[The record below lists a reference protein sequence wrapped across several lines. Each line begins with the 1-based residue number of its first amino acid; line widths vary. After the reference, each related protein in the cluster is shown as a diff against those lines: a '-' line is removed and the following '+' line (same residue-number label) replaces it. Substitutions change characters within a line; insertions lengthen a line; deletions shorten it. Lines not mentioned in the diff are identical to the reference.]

1 MQQHAVEHFR
11 LSPQQTHTWLV
22 QPQSQQP
29 LGTWLVVG
37 LTNTLS
43 HERWQAALDQVI
55 ERHEALRTRFEQ
67 IAGLKLPAQVLHTQ
81 TVVLQQQQVA
91 EVRQIS
97 ELAVP
102 PDAGLMH
109 ITVFEHG
116 QQQWLGLWLS
126 ALVSD
131 ATSARLLLTE
141 LTQAAL
147 APHELSATD
156 ELMQYIDA
164 AEWQNGL
171 LEAAENA
178 VERAFWQ
185 TQALNQAPHDLR
197 GFARLS
203 SIQPTRI
210 ELNLAPS
217 IIKPVNAWCIE
228 HNIGVA
234 STVLSLWRWLLSRS
248 NYAQTPAL
256 AVAFDG
262 RSYAELVNAQGLFE
276 RYLPLLPSEITANQ
290 PIAEATAM
298 LEQQL
303 AELAQ
308 FQEYFSWQQIALDQP
323 LALAFAHYRWETAA
337 HYQLEH
343 LTSHTDLFR
352 CKLSLI
358 EQAASWQLTLDY
370 DATNMRSEVAEALA
384 ESLITMMTWLGQ
396 QSKPTFEQLPIIG
409 SKTQTLLTKQVNA
422 TEQSFAATPIHHLI
436 DQQALHNPQAI
447 AVQSGAEQLSYA
459 ELTQQSNQLT
469 QQLIQHGIQP
479 EQRVGLY
486 LERSPLMVV
495 ALLACLKAGAAY
507 VPLEPDYPAE
517 RIQYILA
524 DAAIQLVLSQT
535 NLMPSLPC
543 TIAQLAVDQ
552 LQCDQASA
560 APYSNYH
567 PEQLAY
573 VLYTSGSTG
582 QPKGVMVSH
591 AGLSNYVQ
599 WAIAAYDLAAGTGSL
614 VHSPLAFDLTVTSL
628 LVPLCAGQTVRLL
641 PSKAGVE
648 TLAQALR
655 ASTNLSLLKL
665 TPAHLAVLNQLIPSA
680 ELAQRSRALVI
691 GGEALDATI
700 LAPWRTH
707 APETCLFNEYGPT
720 ETVVGCA
727 IYQTQPTDPADGA
740 VSIGLPIANMRL
752 YVLDDC
758 LQPVPFGVVGELYIG
773 GVGVARGYNQCPDLT
788 AAQFVPDSL
797 SGIAGARLYRT
808 GDLACWA
815 WDGTLEYLGRRD
827 NQIKLRGY
835 RIELGEIEAVLQR
848 MPAVALALVLVRGTG
863 DDQRLVAY
871 LQATPDVDP
880 KQLSDQAVLSY
891 AQQCLPHYMLPS
903 NVVLVEQWSLTA
915 NGKVDR
921 AALPEPTVVNNY
933 VAPTTPETE
942 ILAAIWE
949 QVLEQPT
956 IGIDDN
962 FFALGGNSIRSIQVV
977 AHAKQRGLNL
987 SVEMLFNQPTIR
999 SLAQTLVC
1007 STENRINEYNPFSL
1021 ISPTDR
1027 ALLPTNIIDA
1037 FPIAK
1042 LQGGMIFHN
1051 QFNPEQALYH
1061 DIFSYRMR
1069 VVLDLALL
1077 QLVVDD
1083 LVARHPAL
1091 RTSFDLTSASQPL
1104 QVVHAQGANLLNI
1117 VDLRGQ
1123 PIEQHDRLIEAWIA
1137 AEKQR
1142 GFEPSSLPLLRFQVH
1157 VRADDELQFSLSF
1170 HHAVIDGWSDAIMLT
1185 ELFSD
1190 YARRLQGQPSTI
1202 VAPQI
1207 GYHEFVRLE
1216 QATIHNPAT
1225 QQFWAEHLAQASPMR
1240 LPRWPNAPR
1249 SNTSQSQSVAISTE
1263 LSQAL
1268 KALSRS
1274 LAVPI
1279 KDVLLAAHL
1288 RVISMLTGQF
1298 DVVTSM
1304 VSSGRPETLDG
1315 ERVLGLFINSIP
1327 LRMQLNQPTWR
1338 ELILQTFAA
1347 ERASLEH
1354 RRYPTAELQRHND
1367 GLAWSESLF
1376 YFTHYH
1382 IFQALQSISELELL
1396 DVLPYE
1402 VSSFPLVA
1410 NFRID
1415 PFTNDI
1421 NLSLTCDGRILSA
1434 AQIEAIAGYYQ
1445 SSLTVMVANPAADYR
1460 AMPLLGVAEQQQL
1473 LGFNQAAAIE
1483 QSPRDLVSWLAK
1495 IAQQHPTAQAIQA
1508 YDGALSY
1515 AELEQRAKALAG
1527 YLQAQ
1532 GIGAETRVGISLEHS
1547 TSLIVA
1553 ILAVLKTGA
1562 AYVPLDPSYPH
1573 ERLEL
1578 IASDAELKLLI
1589 CQQPELWQNLPASIG
1604 CLGLADLASAQA
1616 PFVPATIHPA
1626 QAAYLIYTSGS
1637 TGRPKGVIVSHAN
1650 LLSSTFART
1659 LEYSEPLTSFLLL
1672 SSYAFDSSI
1681 AGIFW
1686 TLSQAGCLVLPDQAQ
1701 RHDILALATLIEHQQ
1716 ISHTLAIPS
1725 LYAVLLEQTERS
1737 QLSSLRTVV
1746 VAGEACSTSVVNRHY
1761 QQLPTCALYN
1771 EYGPTEVTV
1780 WATVAKLASHQPVSI
1795 GSPIATI
1802 QAYVVDPSMQPVPI
1816 GVAGELLLAGEGIS
1830 RGYWQQPALTA
1841 ERFMPNP
1848 WAEQPGQRLYH
1859 TGDLARWLP
1868 DGQLEFLGRID
1879 QQVKIRGFRIE
1890 PEEIAQL
1897 LRQHPALREAV
1908 VTAQPDQHG
1917 QLRLVA
1923 YIEPRN

>member
-1 MQQHAVEHFR
+1 MQQHEVEHFR

-29 LGTWLVVG
+29 LGTWLVVE
-37 LTNTLS
+37 LTTPLRY
-43 HERWQAALDQVI
+43 ERWQAGLNVVI

-67 IAGLKLPAQVLHTQ
+67 IAGLKLPAQVLHNQ
-81 TVVLQQQQVA
+81 AVVLHQQQIA
-91 EVRQIS
+91 ESHQIA
-97 ELAVP
+97 ELAAP
-102 PDAGLMH
+102 ADAGLMQ
-109 ITVFEHG
+109 ITLFEHG
-116 QQQWLGLWLS
+116 QQQWLGLWLA
-126 ALVSD
+126 ALVGD
-131 ATSARLLLTE
+131 ATSARLLLEE

-147 APHELSATD
+147 APHELSASD
-156 ELMQYIDA
+156 ELTQYIDA

-171 LEAAENA
+171 LQAPENA
-178 VERAFWQ
+178 AERAFWQ
-185 TQALNQAPHDLR
+185 AQAIKQAPHDLR
-197 GFARLS
+197 GFARLART
-203 SIQPTRI
+203 QPTRI
-210 ELNLAPS
+210 KINLPASRS
-217 IIKPVNAWCIE
+217 IAINAWCTQ
-228 HNIGVA
+228 HNIELA

-248 NYAQTPAL
+248 NYNQTPAL
-256 AVAFDG
+256 ALACDG
-262 RSYAELVNAQGLFE
+262 RSYAELANAQGLFE
-276 RYLPLLPSEITANQ
+276 RYLPLVPTEIAAEQ
-290 PIAEATAM
+290 PIVEAIATLA
-298 LEQQL
+298 QQL

-308 FQEYFSWQQIALDQP
+308 FQEYFSWQQLALDQP
-323 LALAFAHYRWETAA
+323 LALAFAHYRWEPAA

-370 DATNMRSEVAEALA
+370 DTTSLRSEVAEALA
-384 ESLITMMTWLGQ
+384 ESLITMLAWLGQ
-396 QSKPTFEQLPIIG
+396 QYNPSFEQLPIIG
-409 SKTQTLLTKQVNA
+409 IKTQTLLTKQVNA
-422 TEQSFAATPIHHLI
+422 TDRPFAATPIHDLI
-436 DQQALHNPQAI
+436 DQQTLHNPQAI
-447 AVQSGAEQLSYA
+447 AVQFGAAQLNYA
-459 ELTQQSNQLT
+459 ELTQQANQLA

-507 VPLEPDYPAE
+507 VPLEPEYPAE

-535 NLMPSLPC
+535 SLMPSLPC
-543 TIAQLAVDQ
+543 SVAQLAVDQ
-552 LQCDQASA
+552 LQFDQASA
-560 APYSNYH
+560 APRLNYQ
-567 PEQLAY
+567 PAQLAY
-573 VLYTSGSTG
+573 LLYTSGSTG

-628 LVPLCAGQTVRLL
+628 LVPLCAGQTVGLL
-641 PSKAGVE
+641 PSNAGVE

-655 ASTNLSLLKL
+655 ASTDLSLLKL

-691 GGEALDATI
+691 GGEALDATT

-707 APETCLFNEYGPT
+707 ALETRLFNEYGPT

-727 IYQTQPTDPADGA
+727 IYQTQTTDPAAGA
-740 VSIGLPIANMRL
+740 VSIGLPIANMRV
-752 YVLDDC
+752 YVLDDRW
-758 LQPVPFGVVGELYIG
+758 QPVPFGVVGELYIG
-773 GVGVARGYNQCPDLT
+773 GVGVARGYNQRPDLT
-788 AAQFVPDSL
+788 AAQFVPDNL

-827 NQIKLRGY
+827 TQIKLRGY

-848 MPAVALALVLVRGTG
+848 LPAVASALVLVRGTG

-871 LQATPDVDP
+871 LQATPDADP
-880 KQLSDQAVLSY
+880 TQLSEQAVLKY
-891 AQQCLPHYMLPS
+891 AQQFLPQYMLPS
-903 NVVLVEQWSLTA
+903 NVVLVEQWPLTA

-921 AALPEPTVVNNY
+921 AALPEPTAVSNY
-933 VAPTTPETE
+933 VAPTTPEEE

-949 QVLEQPT
+949 QVLEHPM

-977 AHAKQRGLNL
+977 AQAKQRGLNL

-999 SLAQTLVC
+999 SLVQTMVC
-1007 STENRINEYNPFSL
+1007 STETQIIEYTPFSL
-1021 ISPTDR
+1021 INPADR
-1027 ALLPTNIIDA
+1027 ALLPNTIVDA

-1091 RTSFDLTSASQPL
+1091 RTSFDLTSASEPL

-1117 VDLRGQ
+1117 IDLRNQ
-1123 PIEQHDRLIEAWIA
+1123 PVDQHDQLIEAWIA

-1190 YARRLQGQPSTI
+1190 YARRLQGQPSSL

-1216 QATIHNPAT
+1216 QAAIQNPT
-1225 QQFWAEHLAQASPMR
+1225 TKQFWADHLAQASPMR

-1249 SNTSQSQSVAISTE
+1249 SNTSQSQPVAISAE

-1268 KALSRS
+1268 KTLSRS

-1288 RVISMLTGQF
+1288 RVISILTGQF

-1327 LRMQLNQPTWR
+1327 LRMQLNQLSWR

-1354 RRYPTAELQRHND
+1354 RRYPTAELQRHNG

-1382 IFQALQSISELELL
+1382 IFQALQNISELELL

-1421 NLSLTCDGRILSA
+1421 NLSLTCDGRILA
-1434 AQIEAIAGYYQ
+1434 NAQIEAIAGYYQ
-1445 SSLTVMVANPAADYR
+1445 ACLTAMVADPTADYR
-1460 AMPLLGVAEQQQL
+1460 AMPLLSDAEQRQL
-1473 LGFNQAAAIE
+1473 LGFNRTEVA
-1483 QSPRDLVSWLAK
+1483 QSPRDLVSWLAEV
-1495 IAQQHPTAQAIQA
+1495 AQQQPTAQAIRA
-1508 YDGALSY
+1508 SDGALSY
-1515 AELEQRAKALAG
+1515 AELEQRATALAG
-1527 YLQAQ
+1527 YLQTQ
-1532 GIGAETRVGISLEHS
+1532 GIGSETRVGISLEHS

-1553 ILAVLKTGA
+1553 MLAVLKTGA
-1562 AYVPLDPSYPH
+1562 AYVPLDPNYPR

-1578 IASDAELKLLI
+1578 MASDAELKLLM
-1589 CQQPELWQNLPASIG
+1589 CQQPEIWQNLPTSTA
-1604 CLGLADLASAQA
+1604 CLGLADLDSAQA
-1616 PFVPATIHPA
+1616 PFVPVTIHPA

-1637 TGRPKGVIVSHAN
+1637 TGRPKGVVVSHAN

-1659 LEYSEPLTSFLLL
+1659 LAYREPLTSFLLL

-1686 TLSQAGCLVLPDQAQ
+1686 TLSQAGRLVLPDQAQ
-1701 RHDILALATLIEHQQ
+1701 RHDVLALASMIEHHQ

-1725 LYAVLLEQTERS
+1725 LYAVLLQQAELS
-1737 QLSSLRTVV
+1737 QLTSLLVVV
-1746 VAGEACSTSVVNRHY
+1746 VAGEACTTSLVNRHY

-1771 EYGPTEVTV
+1771 EYGPTEATV
-1780 WATVAKLASHQPVSI
+1780 WASVAKLVPQQPISI
-1795 GSPIATI
+1795 GGPIATI
-1802 QAYVVDPSMQPVPI
+1802 QAYVVDPSLQSVPI
-1816 GVAGELLLAGEGIS
+1816 GVAGELLIAGAGIS

-1841 ERFMPNP
+1841 ERFMPDP
-1848 WAEQPGQRLYH
+1848 WAEQPGQRLYR

-1890 PEEIAQL
+1890 LEEIAQL